1 MRDDEAPGLRR
12 IGSLTSKIVDMHS
25 PKASTPTRSPKSSET
40 TGTPRQD
47 LVPSSSTGTQRG
59 ASGALALQKQM
70 ARNDPEATDT
80 ILQARLEQLL
90 GQHFVSREREKVDPV
105 YGWDSE
111 LIGYSLRQPVSASA
125 MAAARALASAALEPM
140 PQPEIVKELLKLKRL
155 TKSRA
160 EPEADL
166 EAIFVAFAEEL
177 ADYPPDVIRCALR
190 QIARHETFFPSLNEI
205 IAECQPLTHKRR
217 CIARALGLED

>member
-1 MRDDEAPGLRR
+1 
-12 IGSLTSKIVDMHS
+12 
-25 PKASTPTRSPKSSET
+25 
-40 TGTPRQD
+40 
-47 LVPSSSTGTQRG
+47 
-59 ASGALALQKQM
+59 
-70 ARNDPEATDT
+70 
-80 ILQARLEQLL
+80 
-90 GQHFVSREREKVDPV
+90 
-105 YGWDSE
+105 
-111 LIGYSLRQPVSASA
+111 